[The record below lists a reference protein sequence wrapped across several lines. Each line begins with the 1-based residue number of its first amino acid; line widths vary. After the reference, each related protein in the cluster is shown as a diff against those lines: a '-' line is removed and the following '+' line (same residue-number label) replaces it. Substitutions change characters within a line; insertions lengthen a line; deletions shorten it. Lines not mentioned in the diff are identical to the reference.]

1 MALTAL
7 ASRTLHDQAY
17 HALYHAI
24 LEGDLEPGS
33 RIIEAEISAALGIS
47 RGPVREAIR
56 RLEAEGLL
64 VTRAY
69 RGTHIVRLSGHD
81 VVELYA
87 VRAALEGCAAVSGLD
102 VLRAEHLEAMEEQLD
117 GLDQAAR
124 APDWDRVAVLDAD
137 WHSHITMAGSNARL
151 HAMWTT
157 SNGPLRVLFARAA
170 GSIYR
175 PEQVRERHAT
185 LLNVLRTGDPWTIEQ
200 AIREHYLTS
209 ARHLAAHVEQ

>member
-7 ASRTLHDQAY
+7 ASRTLHDQVY

-56 RLEAEGLL
+56 RLESEGLL

-69 RGTHIVRLSGHD
+69 RGTHIIRLSGHD
-81 VVELYA
+81 VVELYS
-87 VRAALEGCAAVSGLD
+87 VRAALEGFAAVSGLD
-102 VLRAEHLEAMEEQLD
+102 VLRAEHLEVMEEQLD

-124 APDWDRVAVLDAD
+124 APD
-137 WHSHITMAGSNARL
+137 
-151 HAMWTT
+151 
-157 SNGPLRVLFARAA
+157 
-170 GSIYR
+170 
-175 PEQVRERHAT
+175 
-185 LLNVLRTGDPWTIEQ
+185 
-200 AIREHYLTS
+200 
-209 ARHLAAHVEQ
+209 

>member
-7 ASRTLHDQAY
+7 ASRTLHDQVY

-81 VVELYA
+81 VVELYS
-87 VRAALEGCAAVSGLD
+87 VRVALEGFAAVSGLD
-102 VLRAEHLEAMEEQLD
+102 VLRAEHLEVMEEQLD
-117 GLDQAAR
+117 GLDRAAR

-137 WHSHITMAGSNARL
+137 WHSQYH
-151 HAMWTT
+151 
-157 SNGPLRVLFARAA
+157 NGRQQCA
-170 GSIYR
+170 
-175 PEQVRERHAT
+175 
-185 LLNVLRTGDPWTIEQ
+185 
-200 AIREHYLTS
+200 S
-209 ARHLAAHVEQ
+209 ARHVDNIQWPVTRPLCPCCRLYLSPRTGPGTPCRPAHCPPHGRSLDDRAGHSRALSHLGASSCRAC